1 MFPPAMQIYGSCV
14 SREGVGVVLLGPSGC
29 GKSDLV
35 LRLLEC
41 GFVLVADDR
50 VNIADGFAS
59 APPALAGLLEIR
71 GLGILRLPH
80 AAQAKLALAVD
91 LSACADRLP
100 MPEHHDELNLPLVHV
115 DPAAASAPLRV
126 ARALDCALG
135 LTSQI
140 AGSFRL

>member
-1 MFPPAMQIYGSCV
+1 MFPLAMKIHGSCV
-14 SREGVGVVLLGPSGC
+14 SREGVGVVLLGPAGC

-41 GFVLVADDR
+41 GFVLVADDQ

-91 LSACADRLP
+91 LSAHADRLP
-100 MPEHHDELNLPLVHV
+100 MPEHHTELNLPLVHV
-115 DPAAASAPLRV
+115 DPHAASAPLRV
-126 ARALDCALG
+126 ARALDCAQG
-135 LTSQI
+135 LTHQV
-140 AGSFRL
+140 AGSFQV